1 MNWQLTIQVL
11 GILVGGSISLYQ
23 IRRLLPASRSR
34 LKVDLEI
41 LKLIDPGDPA
51 HARVKEHI
59 DRAIVRTYTNVA
71 SVSGAASIDW
81 PSLVFFTVAI
91 VGLVSWTVYLVRDGF
106 NPWSLL
112 TGLFALVGAL
122 GLLGSFIPDEE
133 S

>member
-23 IRRLLPASRSR
+23 IRRLLPVSRSR

-41 LKLIDPGDPA
+41 LKLIDPSDPA

-59 DRAIVRTYTNVA
+59 DRAIVRTYTDVA
-71 SVSGAASIDW
+71 SVRGAASIDW
-81 PSLVFFTVAI
+81 PLFVFFTVAI

-112 TGLFALVGAL
+112 TGLFALVGAF